1 MTKNNAIL
9 NAVSFRYLLLDCY
22 TKLSLSENELAVCL
36 MLDHLGEQG
45 NSFINAD
52 MLSLKMN
59 LSPSEINEIMA
70 GLIKK
75 GFLSFEMNEENKM
88 TTSLAPLENKVRT
101 EYGASLARDL
111 SNSMNKDRETL
122 LKKLISLFEEKFA
135 RTLTPLETTTMN
147 EWLDGGYREEEIR
160 NALLDCVNRNKKTVR
175 AVNKALIAKRKQ
187 EDIQKEGATGVSDRW
202 DKNIEETVA
211 AAKALWGDEN
221 EK

>member
-1 MTKNNAIL
+1 MLFFSRYPRIYYNITKIALRIFG
-9 NAVSFRYLLLDCY
+9 V
-22 TKLSLSENELAVCL
+22 
-36 MLDHLGEQG
+36 
-45 NSFINAD
+45 
-52 MLSLKMN
+52 
-59 LSPSEINEIMA
+59 
-70 GLIKK
+70 
-75 GFLSFEMNEENKM
+75 
-88 TTSLAPLENKVRT
+88 
-101 EYGASLARDL
+101 
-111 SNSMNKDRETL
+111 

-221 EK
+221 EN